1 MLIRPTLLLEP
12 SGEPLLNL
20 FLRNHSTRAHV
31 GKALRD
37 LLLHVDV
44 VLDVLERR
52 VIRKLLKELLHFLF
66 RCLHRNLHCMQE
78 YGSRKG
84 RFRKGLLSARWRT
97 VGICARNCSGFPEG
111 RLGGQRL
118 RLSGRAFQ
126 RSAPT
131 ACSAAIVVL
140 GLAQEPQGH
149 PAGDLLY

>member
-12 SGEPLLNL
+12 SGEPLHL

-66 RCLHRNLHCMQE
+66 RCLHRNLQRIKSTVAEKGASEKDCCRRVGGPS
-78 YGSRKG
+78 GSVLAIAPDFPKVA
-84 RFRKGLLSARWRT
+84 SA
-97 VGICARNCSGFPEG
+97 VNDCG
-111 RLGGQRL
+111 
-118 RLSGRAFQ
+118 
-126 RSAPT
+126 
-131 ACSAAIVVL
+131 
-140 GLAQEPQGH
+140 
-149 PAGDLLY
+149 